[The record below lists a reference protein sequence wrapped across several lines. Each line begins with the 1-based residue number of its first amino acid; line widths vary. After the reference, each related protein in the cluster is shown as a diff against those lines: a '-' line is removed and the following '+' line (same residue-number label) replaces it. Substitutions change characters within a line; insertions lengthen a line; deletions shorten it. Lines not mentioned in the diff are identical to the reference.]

1 MRAADSKSASVLNRS
16 DASGKSKI
24 MTVNSEA
31 RQKVF
36 GTLLA
41 NALLRWETLVTLM
54 VTLILFLFVRD
65 VSLSFIEWQP
75 WFWLVLGGLTQTVLV
90 ASTLADPEATEQA
103 LAEDFE
109 REYDLRNIRNRASR
123 ERLREA
129 FEYRRNMLKLAD
141 AARGAM
147 RTRKRTLVSDI
158 NDWIAHMYNLANRI
172 DHFEDNELA
181 ARNLQQVPRKIA
193 EVKRAIQADT
203 NELTRQDRRR
213 HLDMLQKQLMSL
225 EASARTIKR
234 AEIHIE
240 STLSALGA
248 VYAQMS
254 LLGTKDTGST
264 RGQRLSVEIKDE
276 IDKLQDTIDAMDEVQ
291 FYSQRLDDEYRDAL
305 QQIGDDESVEGAE
318 ELKSQRLSTDGAD
331 DVDDMAAT
339 APEDDDRLAQRQ
351 SR

>member
-1 MRAADSKSASVLNRS
+1 
-16 DASGKSKI
+16 
-24 MTVNSEA
+24 MTVNTEA

-54 VTLILFLFVRD
+54 VTLILFLFVGD
-65 VSLSFIEWQP
+65 VTLPFMEWQP
-75 WFWLVLGGLTQTVLV
+75 WFWLVLGGLAETVLV

-109 REYDLRNIRNRASR
+109 REYDLRNIRNRISR
-123 ERLREA
+123 ERLRDA

-147 RTRKRTLVSDI
+147 RTRKRTLISDI

-172 DHFEDNELA
+172 DYFEDNDLA
-181 ARNLQQVPRKIA
+181 ARDLQQVPRKIA
-193 EVKRAIQADT
+193 EVKRLIKNDA
-203 NELTRQDRRR
+203 NEQTRRDRMQQ
-213 HLDMLQKQLMSL
+213 LELLQKQLMSL

-234 AEIHIE
+234 AEIHLE
-240 STLSALGA
+240 STLSALGT

-264 RGQRLSVEIKDE
+264 RGQRLSIEIKDE

-291 FYSQRLDDEYRDAL
+291 FYSQRLSDDFMDAL
-305 QQIGDDESVEGAE
+305 AEADDDADRERSEQ
-318 ELKSQRLSTDGAD
+318 LTRQRLSTETGDEIGDLAAD
-331 DVDDMAAT
+331 PVGD
-339 APEDDDRLAQRQ
+339 ERLTSAR

>member
-1 MRAADSKSASVLNRS
+1 
-16 DASGKSKI
+16 

-41 NALLRWETLVTLM
+41 SALLRWETLVTLM
-54 VTLILFLFVRD
+54 VTLILFLFVPN

-109 REYDLRNIRNRASR
+109 REYDLRNIRNRVSR
-123 ERLREA
+123 ERLRDA

-147 RTRKRTLVSDI
+147 RTKKRTLISDI
-158 NDWIAHMYNLANRI
+158 NDWIAHMYNLANRV
-172 DHFEDNELA
+172 DYFEDNDLA
-181 ARNLQQVPRKIA
+181 ARDLQQVPRKIA
-193 EVKRAIQADT
+193 EVERLIKNDT
-203 NELTRQDRRR
+203 NEQTRRDR
-213 HLDMLQKQLMSL
+213 LQQLELLQKQLMSL

-234 AEIHIE
+234 AEIHLE
-240 STLSALGA
+240 STLSALGT

-264 RGQRLSVEIKDE
+264 RGQRLSIEIKDE

-291 FYSQRLDDEYRDAL
+291 FYNQRLNDDFQEALADAE
-305 QQIGDDESVEGAE
+305 DDAGGERNERNQR
-318 ELKSQRLSTDGAD
+318 QRLSTDFD
-331 DVDDMAAT
+331 NEVDALAA
-339 APEDDDRLAQRQ
+339 APEDDDRLAQSGNR
-351 SR
+351 

>member
-1 MRAADSKSASVLNRS
+1 
-16 DASGKSKI
+16 

-54 VTLILFLFVRD
+54 VTLILFLFVGN

-75 WFWLVLGGLTQTVLV
+75 WFWLVLGGLAETVLV

-123 ERLREA
+123 ERLRDA

-147 RTRKRTLVSDI
+147 RTRKRTLISDI

-172 DHFEDNELA
+172 DYFEDNDLA
-181 ARNLQQVPRKIA
+181 ARDLQEVPRKIA
-193 EVKRAIQADT
+193 KVKNLIKNDK
-203 NELTRQDRRR
+203 NEQTRRDR
-213 HLDMLQKQLMSL
+213 LLQLELLQKQLVSL

-234 AEIHIE
+234 AEIHLE
-240 STLSALGA
+240 STLSALGT

-264 RGQRLSVEIKDE
+264 RGQRLSIEIKDE

-291 FYSQRLDDEYRDAL
+291 FYSQQLNVDYHSAL
-305 QQIGDDESVEGAE
+305 EDIDVDESHDRAARTERLRRSAAVERDLD
-318 ELKSQRLSTDGAD
+318 ELAATEADESQLQSQR
-331 DVDDMAAT
+331 
-339 APEDDDRLAQRQ
+339 
-351 SR
+351 

>member
-1 MRAADSKSASVLNRS
+1 MAAN
-16 DASGKSKI
+16 
-24 MTVNSEA
+24 NEA

-109 REYDLRNIRNRASR
+109 REYDLRNIRNRVSR
-123 ERLREA
+123 ERLRDA

-147 RTRKRTLVSDI
+147 RTRKRTLISDI
-158 NDWIAHMYNLANRI
+158 NDWIAHMYNLANRV
-172 DHFEDNELA
+172 DYFEDNDLA
-181 ARNLQQVPRKIA
+181 ARDLQQVPRKIA
-193 EVKRAIQADT
+193 EVERLIKTDT
-203 NELTRQDRRR
+203 NEQTRRDRVQQ
-213 HLDMLQKQLMSL
+213 LELLQKQLMSL

-234 AEIHIE
+234 AEIHLE
-240 STLSALGA
+240 STLSALGT

-264 RGQRLSVEIKDE
+264 RGQRLSIEIKDE

-291 FYSQRLDDEYRDAL
+291 FYNQRLNNDFQDAL
-305 QQIGDDESVEGAE
+305 AEAE
-318 ELKSQRLSTDGAD
+318 EDAGRELDVRNQRQRLSSDFENEV
-331 DVDDMAAT
+331 DVPAAT
-339 APEDDDRLAQRQ
+339 APEDDDRLAQ
-351 SR
+351 SRDR

>member
-1 MRAADSKSASVLNRS
+1 
-16 DASGKSKI
+16 

-31 RQKVF
+31 RRKVF

-54 VTLILFLFVRD
+54 VTLILFLFVGN
-65 VSLSFIEWQP
+65 VSLPFIEWQP
-75 WFWLVLGGLTQTVLV
+75 WFWLVLGGLAETVLV

-109 REYDLRNIRNRASR
+109 REYDLRNIRNRVSR
-123 ERLREA
+123 ERLRDA

-147 RTRKRTLVSDI
+147 RTRKRTLISDI

-172 DHFEDNELA
+172 DYFEDNDLA
-181 ARNLQQVPRKIA
+181 ARDLQQVPRKIA
-193 EVKRAIQADT
+193 KVKNLIKNDK
-203 NELTRQDRRR
+203 NEQTRRDR
-213 HLDMLQKQLMSL
+213 LLQLELLQKQLVSL

-234 AEIHIE
+234 AEIHLE
-240 STLSALGA
+240 STLSALGT

-264 RGQRLSVEIKDE
+264 RGQRLSIEIKDE

-291 FYSQRLDDEYRDAL
+291 FYSQQLNDDYLSAVEEIDA
-305 QQIGDDESVEGAE
+305 DESRDRVERMTR
-318 ELKSQRLSTDGAD
+318 QRLSGKA
-331 DVDDMAAT
+331 
-339 APEDDDRLAQRQ
+339 EGRLAELTATEAEESQLQSQR
-351 SR
+351 

>member
-1 MRAADSKSASVLNRS
+1 
-16 DASGKSKI
+16 

-41 NALLRWETLVTLM
+41 SALLRWETLVTLM
-54 VTLILFLFVRD
+54 VTLILFLFVPN

-109 REYDLRNIRNRASR
+109 REYDLRNIRNRVSR
-123 ERLREA
+123 ERLRDA

-147 RTRKRTLVSDI
+147 RTRKRTLISDI
-158 NDWIAHMYNLANRI
+158 NDWIAHMYNLANRV
-172 DHFEDNELA
+172 DYFEDNDLA
-181 ARNLQQVPRKIA
+181 ARDLQQVPRKIA
-193 EVKRAIQADT
+193 EVERLIKNDT
-203 NELTRQDRRR
+203 NEQTRRDR
-213 HLDMLQKQLMSL
+213 LQQLELLQKQLMSL

-234 AEIHIE
+234 AEIHLE
-240 STLSALGA
+240 STLSALGT

-254 LLGTKDTGST
+254 LLGTKETGST
-264 RGQRLSVEIKDE
+264 RGQRLSIEIKDE

-291 FYSQRLDDEYRDAL
+291 FYSQRLNDDFQEAL
-305 QQIGDDESVEGAE
+305 AEAE
-318 ELKSQRLSTDGAD
+318 EDAGGERNERNQRQRLSTDFEN
-331 DVDDMAAT
+331 DVDALAA
-339 APEDDDRLAQRQ
+339 APEDDDRLAQSGDR
-351 SR
+351 

>member
-1 MRAADSKSASVLNRS
+1 
-16 DASGKSKI
+16 

-41 NALLRWETLVTLM
+41 SALLRWETLVTLM
-54 VTLILFLFVRD
+54 VTLILFLFVPN

-109 REYDLRNIRNRASR
+109 REYDLRNIRNRVSR
-123 ERLREA
+123 ERLRDA

-147 RTRKRTLVSDI
+147 RTKKRTLISDI
-158 NDWIAHMYNLANRI
+158 NDWIAHMYNLANRV
-172 DHFEDNELA
+172 DYFEDNDLA
-181 ARNLQQVPRKIA
+181 ARDLQQVPRKIA
-193 EVKRAIQADT
+193 EVERLIKNDT
-203 NELTRQDRRR
+203 NEQTRRDR
-213 HLDMLQKQLMSL
+213 LQQLELLQKQLMSL

-234 AEIHIE
+234 AEIHLE
-240 STLSALGA
+240 STLSALGT

-264 RGQRLSVEIKDE
+264 RGQRLSIEIKDE

-291 FYSQRLDDEYRDAL
+291 FYNQRLNDDFQEALADA
-305 QQIGDDESVEGAE
+305 DDDAGR
-318 ELKSQRLSTDGAD
+318 ELDERNQRQRLSTDFEN
-331 DVDDMAAT
+331 DVDALAA
-339 APEDDDRLAQRQ
+339 APEDDDRLAQSGNR
-351 SR
+351 

>member
-1 MRAADSKSASVLNRS
+1 
-16 DASGKSKI
+16 

-54 VTLILFLFVRD
+54 VTLILFLFVGN
-65 VSLSFIEWQP
+65 VSLPFIEWQP
-75 WFWLVLGGLTQTVLV
+75 WFWLVLGGLAETVLV

-109 REYDLRNIRNRASR
+109 REYDLRNIRNRISR
-123 ERLREA
+123 ERLRDA

-147 RTRKRTLVSDI
+147 RTRKRTLISDI

-172 DHFEDNELA
+172 DYFEDNDLA
-181 ARNLQQVPRKIA
+181 ARDLQQVPRKIA
-193 EVKRAIQADT
+193 EVKRLIKNDK
-203 NELTRQDRRR
+203 NEQTRRDRMQQ
-213 HLDMLQKQLMSL
+213 LELLQKQLMSL

-234 AEIHIE
+234 AEIHLE
-240 STLSALGA
+240 STLSALGT

-264 RGQRLSVEIKDE
+264 RGQRLSIEIK
-276 IDKLQDTIDAMDEVQ
+276 
-291 FYSQRLDDEYRDAL
+291 
-305 QQIGDDESVEGAE
+305 G
-318 ELKSQRLSTDGAD
+318 
-331 DVDDMAAT
+331 
-339 APEDDDRLAQRQ
+339 
-351 SR
+351 